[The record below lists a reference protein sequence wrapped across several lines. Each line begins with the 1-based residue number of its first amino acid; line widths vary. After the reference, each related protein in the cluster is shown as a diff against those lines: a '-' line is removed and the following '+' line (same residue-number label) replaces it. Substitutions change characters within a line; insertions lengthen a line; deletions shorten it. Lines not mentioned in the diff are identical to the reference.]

1 MKYPFDTTPKIAV
14 YYIRK
19 TFCESALCR
28 GRITIPP
35 FLVDFVT
42 FFHAGKLPKKGGF
55 SSVFG
60 IIQQLLQSEAGFAEI
75 YGRNPREN
83 PCLIPKRKNRC
94 FRIKSLLGAEKM
106 PQGQYNTNAAGIGE
120 QSVNTGSPRAAAGA
134 SPLRRRSPGGLS
146 RWFLRTGSKSIPR
159 PALAGSPLPFRV
171 WVQALGWL
179 CSCVRVRVYG
189 WERIEMYFHRRWLK
203 FALYSALMA
212 CLYRCMSL

>member
-1 MKYPFDTTPKIAV
+1 MKYPFETTPKIAV
-14 YYIRK
+14 YNIRK

-55 SSVFG
+55 SSIFG
-60 IIQQLLQSEAGFAEI
+60 IIQQLLQTEAVFAEI

-94 FRIKSLLGAEKM
+94 FRIKSLLGAERM

-134 SPLRRRSPGGLS
+134 SPLRRRSPGGFLGGFSGQVQRVYPARLWRGHLS
-146 RWFLRTGSKSIPR
+146 PFGFGFRLWVGS
-159 PALAGSPLPFRV
+159 
-171 WVQALGWL
+171 
-179 CSCVRVRVYG
+179 VRVCVCVCMG
-189 WERIEMYFHRRWLK
+189 G
-203 FALYSALMA
+203 A
-212 CLYRCMSL
+212 CRNVFSL

>member
-1 MKYPFDTTPKIAV
+1 MEKPKRCEIPFDTTPKIAV

-106 PQGQYNTNAAGIGE
+106 PQGQWFCVAFCGFCRV
-120 QSVNTGSPRAAAGA
+120 SVAVRLDFN
-134 SPLRRRSPGGLS
+134 
-146 RWFLRTGSKSIPR
+146 
-159 PALAGSPLPFRV
+159 
-171 WVQALGWL
+171 GWKL
-179 CSCVRVRVYG
+179 
-189 WERIEMYFHRRWLK
+189 
-203 FALYSALMA
+203 
-212 CLYRCMSL
+212 